1 MTTVPPLEKTLGSA
15 LPSLARLLRNFT
27 PSSVEI
33 KGPLS
38 LCGLIDFCFCPVLL
52 NSRWSKVGGPSAVEI
67 FNPSLCSRAHKG
79 GTEIDKRPPLYR
91 SEFEKRRG
99 KERKERGRKKI
110 HPVIGENRS
119 PRITPLIRTLLFAS
133 HFLPLFLAGLLRY
146 SVTRPAAEEESDESR
161 AAGLFNNSRR
171 INNTNETAR

>member
-1 MTTVPPLEKTLGSA
+1 MDRARWKYLIHRCVPGRTKVGRRSISG
-15 LPSLARLLRNFT
+15 LPYIGR
-27 PSSVEI
+27 
-33 KGPLS
+33 
-38 LCGLIDFCFCPVLL
+38 
-52 NSRWSKVGGPSAVEI
+52 NSRKE
-67 FNPSLCSRAHKG
+67 
-79 GTEIDKRPPLYR
+79 E
-91 SEFEKRRG
+91 ERRG
-99 KERKERGRKKI
+99 RRGRKKI